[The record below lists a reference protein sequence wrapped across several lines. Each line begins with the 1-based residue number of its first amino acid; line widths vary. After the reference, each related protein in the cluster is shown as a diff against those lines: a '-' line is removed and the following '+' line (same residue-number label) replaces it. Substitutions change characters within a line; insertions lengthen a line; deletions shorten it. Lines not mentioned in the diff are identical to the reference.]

1 MCRHI
6 SKPAFSRKALFCFA
20 VLSLL
25 WMGPA
30 GHAQQPPRREEAV
43 SVPGHPLAPADDP
56 VIVPDQVD
64 QWESDIVKLALAAG
78 RYLMRL
84 VGSEDASLNL

>member
-1 MCRHI
+1 MCRHL
-6 SKPAFSRKALFCFA
+6 SKPAVSRKALFCFA

-30 GHAQQPPRREEAV
+30 AHAQQPP
-43 SVPGHPLAPADDP
+43 PLAPADDP

-78 RYLMRL
+78 RYLARL
-84 VGSEDASLNL
+84 VGSEDANPHL